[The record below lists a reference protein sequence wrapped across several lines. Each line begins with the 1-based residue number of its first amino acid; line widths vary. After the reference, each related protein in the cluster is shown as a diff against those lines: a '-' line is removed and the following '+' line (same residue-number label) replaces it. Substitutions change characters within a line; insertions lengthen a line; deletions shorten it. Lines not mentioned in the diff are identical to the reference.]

1 MNTPQKKPQV
11 PAARN
16 TLQILALLSS
26 IDVPISAARIRRELG
41 LPRSTT
47 YHLLGELVDSGF
59 AVHLPEHRTYGLGLA
74 AYEMASA
81 YATQQPLVRA
91 APPPAGT
98 GGSSHWG
105 IRTPIADGRVGSSLL
120 AGNPITG
127 GTFLGHR
134 SRSAIAGAQNRI
146 RADHACLPPR
156 SRGTG
161 SVRNIWYHQKPA
173 GVSRVPRFMPETWL
187 GGRRRGCVPRAV
199 IHRGS
204 RVRPRGTPR
213 CCACRDIPLRHRG

>member
-91 APPPAGT
+91 APPCWNGWQLSLGDPDTYRGWQGRKFST
-98 GGSSHWG
+98 CRKSDHRGHIPWSPKSECDCRRTKPHPGGSCLPTS
-105 IRTPIADGRVGSSLL
+105 PIPRHGQRSQHLVPPKACGSFACTSIY
-120 AGNPITG
+120 AGNVAGRKKKGLCPEG
-127 GTFLGHR
+127 SHP
-134 SRSAIAGAQNRI
+134 SRFPCSTTW
-146 RADHACLPPR
+146 HAPLLRLP
-156 SRGTG
+156 
-161 SVRNIWYHQKPA
+161 
-173 GVSRVPRFMPETWL
+173 
-187 GGRRRGCVPRAV
+187 
-199 IHRGS
+199 
-204 RVRPRGTPR
+204 
-213 CCACRDIPLRHRG
+213 